1 AVGPPRFTVY
11 NEEKMT
17 TVDLKIIN
25 GQVLN
30 VFSQAF
36 EPETLMSV
44 GNLWRMLNLQKL
56 LSPND
61 IMIWEMASASAETIV
76 TQTKVLQ
83 TSLAAISDVS
93 FDIFQTLSFMALP
106 VIPCL
111 KITNQGLF
119 DFEKWDFID
128 INAD

>member
-1 AVGPPRFTVY
+1 MVTPRFTVY

>member
-1 AVGPPRFTVY
+1 MVTPRFTVY
-11 NEEKMT
+11 NEKKMT

-44 GNLWRMLNLQKL
+44 GNLWRMLNLLKL

-111 KITNQGLF
+111 KITDQGLF